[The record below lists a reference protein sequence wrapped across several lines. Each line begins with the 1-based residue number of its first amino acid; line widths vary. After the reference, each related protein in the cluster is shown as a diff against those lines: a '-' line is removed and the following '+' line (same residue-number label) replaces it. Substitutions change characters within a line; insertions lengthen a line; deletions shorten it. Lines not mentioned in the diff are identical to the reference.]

1 MVETGL
7 RLGVAALCGLAV
19 GVEREWSA
27 SRGDRA
33 PRFAGVRTFLLLGLL
48 GGLAAELSQRGLA
61 GGSAVLLA
69 ATGVL
74 VAVAY
79 VMAARSGDVDGT
91 TEVAALVV
99 LAAGLLAGSGRL
111 AVASAVSAVTAL
123 VLVEKTRIHA
133 AVRNIDSS
141 ALLAGARFA
150 VLALVVLP
158 LLPEGPFGPSPGLRP
173 RELWALVLLFSGLS
187 FAGFIAL
194 RLVGPGRGHGVAGLL
209 GGLVSSTAVTLTF
222 ARESRTAQAPAR
234 ALAVG
239 VIAACTVLY
248 LRVAILSA
256 ALNAELA
263 RAEVLYL
270 AVPFGVGLLLAVLAF
285 RRQDPAAAESPTPDN
300 PLRLGAAVKMALA
313 FQLVLYAVHWAQG
326 RFGDSGMVASA
337 ALLGLTDVDALT
349 YSVAKLETGRTA
361 SAAGAQAL
369 AIGILSN
376 TVLKLVLAVAVGR
389 GPFRRLAGGG
399 LAALAAAGLA
409 TLLLV

>member
-111 AVASAVSAVTAL
+111 AVASAISAVTAL

-133 AVRNIDSS
+133 AVRNID
-141 ALLAGARFA
+141 
-150 VLALVVLP
+150 
-158 LLPEGPFGPSPGLRP
+158 
-173 RELWALVLLFSGLS
+173 
-187 FAGFIAL
+187 
-194 RLVGPGRGHGVAGLL
+194 
-209 GGLVSSTAVTLTF
+209 
-222 ARESRTAQAPAR
+222 
-234 ALAVG
+234 
-239 VIAACTVLY
+239 
-248 LRVAILSA
+248 
-256 ALNAELA
+256 
-263 RAEVLYL
+263 
-270 AVPFGVGLLLAVLAF
+270 
-285 RRQDPAAAESPTPDN
+285 
-300 PLRLGAAVKMALA
+300 
-313 FQLVLYAVHWAQG
+313 
-326 RFGDSGMVASA
+326 
-337 ALLGLTDVDALT
+337 
-349 YSVAKLETGRTA
+349 
-361 SAAGAQAL
+361 
-369 AIGILSN
+369 
-376 TVLKLVLAVAVGR
+376 
-389 GPFRRLAGGG
+389 
-399 LAALAAAGLA
+399 
-409 TLLLV
+409 